1 MPAKRLSA
9 IAMAVVLAAASF
21 WVTPAFAKLGKSVS
35 ISNNSG
41 GQIVHYA
48 LRAAKYRSNKTLVRF
63 AGRCDSACTLYLGLP
78 SHQTCIAKGAF
89 FRFHAPSARN
99 PRAQRAAQN
108 YLMKKY
114 PGWVRSYI
122 SSRGGLGRQLVTMD
136 YGYASQFIRSC
147 SSRVA
152 SR

>member
-1 MPAKRLSA
+1 MSAKRLSA
-9 IAMAVVLAAASF
+9 ISAALILAAASF
-21 WVTPAFAKLGKSVS
+21 WATPAFAKIGKSVS
-35 ISNNSG
+35 ISGNSG
-41 GQIVHYA
+41 GRIVHYA
-48 LRAAKYRSNKTLVRF
+48 LRAAKYRSSNTLVRF

-108 YLMKKY
+108 YLMRKY
-114 PGWVRSYI
+114 PGWVKSYI

-147 SSRVA
+147 PSRVA